1 MKNYCNRYEKGCAQ
15 KCLITQ
21 KKTRKYLQQLRQCK
35 SFSVSQGQLFTES
48 RYDDKFISKLGAK
61 CREQVVKLIFRAG
74 IQRPFCVALI
84 CPLFSDGW
92 RLSRLNLLEF

>member
-1 MKNYCNRYEKGCAQ
+1 MKYYCNRYEKGCAH
-15 KCLITQ
+15 KCLITH
-21 KKTRKYLQQLRQCK
+21 KKHGNICSHYDSVRA
-35 SFSVSQGQLFTES
+35 SVSQGQLFMES
-48 RYDDKFISKLGAK
+48 RYGDKFISKLGAK

-92 RLSRLNLLEF
+92 RLSSLNLLEF

>member
-1 MKNYCNRYEKGCAQ
+1 MKKAVHRNVYY
-15 KCLITQ
+15 TQ
-21 KKTRKYLQQLRQCK
+21 KKHGNICSNYDSVRA
-35 SFSVSQGQLFTES
+35 SVSQGQLFTES
-48 RYDDKFISKLGAK
+48 RYGDKFISKLGAK

-84 CPLFSDGW
+84 CPLFSDGC